1 MKSNK
6 FVKINV
12 FVPLTH
18 ADLIRKVI
26 GEAGAGK
33 FGNYDFCSF
42 SSRGIGRFRP
52 NEKAKPFLG
61 EKNKIEEVE
70 EERIEFICEKDKVKS
85 VIKAIRKF
93 HPYEEPIIDIH
104 ELLSEDEF

>member
-18 ADLIRKVI
+18 SDLIRKAI
-26 GEAGAGK
+26 GDAGAGK

-42 SSRGIGRFRP
+42 SSKGIGRFRA
-52 NEKAKPFLG
+52 NEKAKPFIG
-61 EKNKIEEVE
+61 EKNKIEEIQ
-70 EERIEFICEKDKVKS
+70 EERIEFICEKNKVKS
-85 VIKAIRKF
+85 VIKLIRKL
-93 HPYEEPIIDIH
+93 HPYEEPGIDIH
-104 ELLSEDEF
+104 ELSNEEDF